1 MYRYIKRFFDI
12 TLSLLLLI
20 AISPVF
26 LALVVLVRIKHGA
39 PVFFQQIRSTQGER
53 HFGLFK
59 FRTMTNETDENGELL
74 PDDKRVTKLGVW
86 LRKTSLDELPEL
98 LNIIKGDMSIIGPR
112 PLPVQYDEYY
122 SENEL
127 ARFKVK
133 GGLLPPEA
141 LNENPTPTWD
151 EQLALEAEY
160 GRKCSFQLDL
170 KIFFKVFI
178 LLFKRDKGDYGT
190 YVRDSLINERKSK

>member
-98 LNIIKGDMSIIGPR
+98 LNIIKGDM
-112 PLPVQYDEYY
+112 
-122 SENEL
+122 
-127 ARFKVK
+127 K
-133 GGLLPPEA
+133 
-141 LNENPTPTWD
+141 
-151 EQLALEAEY
+151 Y
-160 GRKCSFQLDL
+160 GKS
-170 KIFFKVFI
+170 
-178 LLFKRDKGDYGT
+178 
-190 YVRDSLINERKSK
+190 VR